1 VPTVRAV
8 DLDIPLIAGG
18 GEEFDFLPSFCM
30 SMVEL
35 LDPEHLLVYGCRST
49 DGTAALLVSADG
61 VWAVAPADWDDSWD
75 AAAPRTPLMTRNPE
89 LPGNWVHHHEAE
101 IFAFLR
107 VELTDP

>member
-1 VPTVRAV
+1 VYVLTRWGAEAA
-8 DLDIPLIAGG
+8 IPN
-18 GEEFDFLPSFCM
+18 DPWCTW
-30 SMVEL
+30 EL
-35 LDPEHLLVYGCRST
+35 LQLWDDQLLVQGCADH
-49 DGTAALLVSADG
+49 DGEAALLVSADG